1 MDKDYQLSEHLITH
15 LQQDD
20 VLAPMVCS
28 TVWDDQDQ
36 IDSINRVA
44 MASPAA
50 SPSLRPVMSLCWRWA
65 SMLLWYACTPCW
77 P

>member
-44 MASPAA
+44 M
-50 SPSLRPVMSLCWRWA
+50 
-65 SMLLWYACTPCW
+65 LLWYACTPCW